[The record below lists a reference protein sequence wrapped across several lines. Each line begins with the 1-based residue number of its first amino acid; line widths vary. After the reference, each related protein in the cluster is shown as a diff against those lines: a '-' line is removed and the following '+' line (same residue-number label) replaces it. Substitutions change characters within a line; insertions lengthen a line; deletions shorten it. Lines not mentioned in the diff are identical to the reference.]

1 MKPDDSSIGYI
12 AGGGLKEGFRIR
24 LTVTAETVQE
34 GSFVVFDSG
43 RFRYY
48 GLVTD
53 LQLGATDPRFADEP
67 GSRVQ
72 PMISQA
78 LVGKTLFTT
87 LIMYPALMMDRGPD
101 LDSPQRAA
109 WEERVARK
117 LENPGPKP
125 VKTVPTHHVP
135 VYLAGQDDVAQ
146 IFGEAGKGMFTIGHT
161 LEQHYP
167 IRLDLNR
174 FVKRSSGIFGATG
187 TGKSFLTRIVLSGL
201 IREDVAGTLV
211 FDMHNEYAFDNP
223 DPDNDVNVRGL
234 TRLFG
239 SKVQVAALGG
249 GALVRGHTPD
259 FTLEIAMDDFQI
271 SDVRLLAKSLNLTD
285 TAEVTLNAL
294 VRSFKEK
301 WFAQFMRL
309 EPGAV
314 EEDPETGRQVPGANS
329 VAAWARGNN
338 IHEGA
343 AEALH
348 RRLQLIA
355 DKVYVVE
362 RPSHDAVGA
371 IVDKLENG
379 RHVILSFGEH
389 ESELDYLLV
398 SNILTRRIRQH
409 WVKKSEAQRT
419 LGQAPPRQL
428 LIAVEEA
435 HKLLSP
441 QVSGQTAFGTI
452 ARELRKYNVTL
463 LIVDQRP
470 SGIDDEVMSQLGTR
484 ITGWLGDA
492 DDIRAVL
499 IGLAGREQLR
509 DMLARL
515 QEKEEVLL
523 LGWGVKMPIPVKSR
537 RYDDSFYEAMK
548 KGGKTSTSN
557 REEDFS
563 VDEINE
569 MFGLGS

>member
-1 MKPDDSSIGYI
+1 MPDNISVGYI
-12 AGGGLKEGFRIR
+12 AGGGLREGFRIR
-24 LTVTAETVQE
+24 LTVPAETVQE

-67 GSRVQ
+67 GTRLQ
-72 PMISQA
+72 PLISET
-78 LVGKTLFTT
+78 LLGKTLFTN

-101 LDSPQRAA
+101 LDSPERAA
-109 WEERVARK
+109 WEDRVERR

-125 VKTVPTHHVP
+125 VKTVPAHHVP
-135 VYLAGQDDVAQ
+135 VYLAGEEDVAQ

-161 LEQHYP
+161 LEQNYP
-167 IRLDLNR
+167 VRLDLNR

-187 TGKSFLTRIVLSGL
+187 TGKSFLTRIVLAGL
-201 IREDVAGTLV
+201 MRENVAGALV

-223 DPDNDVNVRGL
+223 DPDENVNVKGL
-234 TRLFG
+234 STLFG
-239 SKVQVAALGG
+239 SKVQVAALGK

-259 FTLEIAMDDFQI
+259 FTLEIAMEDFQV
-271 SDVRLLAKSLNLTD
+271 SDIRLLAESLRLTD
-285 TAEVTLNAL
+285 TADVTMNAL
-294 VRSFKEK
+294 LRSFGRQ
-301 WFAQFMRL
+301 WFVQFMRL

-314 EEDPETGRQVPGANS
+314 AFDPETGKQVPAANS
-329 VAAWARGNN
+329 VAAWAQTNN
-338 IHEGA
+338 IHVGA

-348 RRLQLIA
+348 RRLQLIS
-355 DKVYVVE
+355 DKNYVVE
-362 RPSHDAVGA
+362 RPANDAVGA

-379 RHVILSFGEH
+379 RHVILGFGQY

-409 WVKKSEAQRT
+409 WVKKSEAQRS
-419 LGQAPPRQL
+419 LGEPPPRPL

-435 HKLLSP
+435 HKLLNP

-463 LIVDQRP
+463 LVVDQRP

-484 ITGWLGDA
+484 ITGWLGDS

-499 IGLAGREQLR
+499 TGLAGREQLR
-509 DMLARL
+509 GMLARL

-537 RYDDSFYEAMK
+537 RYDESFYAALK
-548 KGGKTSTSN
+548 KEGKASKAGKQD
-557 REEDFS
+557 DFS